1 MALVDAH
8 GVAVHADGLL
18 EVLVRDVLV
27 AAERVRV
34 REARVHRDGALE
46 AADGAVV
53 LLLEAEAVAGRA
65 PGLGAPRVEVDA
77 VPREVAQ
84 LDVVLEVPER
94 RGQELEARH
103 AVGLDAPHGPQAPH
117 GRLVVRGL
125 EVDLADVVLH
135 LCGNRPPVRDVP
147 TKLSSSVK
155 SKSIRL
161 IFGRIDCSHRVLEAQ
176 PKSLR
181 QDIRSRAH

>member
-27 AAERVRV
+27 AAQRVRV

-53 LLLEAEAVAGRA
+53 LLLEGQAVAGRA

-84 LDVVLEVPER
+84 LDVVLQMPER

-147 TKLSSSVK
+147 TAL
-155 SKSIRL
+155 
-161 IFGRIDCSHRVLEAQ
+161 
-176 PKSLR
+176 
-181 QDIRSRAH
+181 